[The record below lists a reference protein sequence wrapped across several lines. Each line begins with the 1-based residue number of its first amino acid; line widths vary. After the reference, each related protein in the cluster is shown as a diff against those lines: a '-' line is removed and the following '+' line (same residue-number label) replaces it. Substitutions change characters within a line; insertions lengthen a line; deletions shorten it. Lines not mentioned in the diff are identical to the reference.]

1 MKIDQS
7 FDKRSVTVPVGDTI
21 ELSLPENPTTGFRWS
36 LVGNGTPVLELKADD
51 FVASGRTPGAS
62 GTRSFTFPVRQAGNA
77 TISLRSQ
84 RKWGD
89 ADTGQDFTLNVRATA
104 PN

>member
-7 FDKRSVTVPVGDTI
+7 FDKRAVTVPPGDTI
-21 ELSLPENPTTGFRWS
+21 ALSLPENPTTGYRWN
-36 LVGNGTPVLELKADD
+36 LVGTGAPVLELKTDD
-51 FVASGRTPGAS
+51 FAPLGSNPGAG
-62 GTRSFTFPVRQAGNA
+62 GTRSFTFVVRQAGDA
-77 TISLRSQ
+77 TIALRNQ

-89 ADTGQDFTLNVRATA
+89 ADTGRDFTLNVRAV